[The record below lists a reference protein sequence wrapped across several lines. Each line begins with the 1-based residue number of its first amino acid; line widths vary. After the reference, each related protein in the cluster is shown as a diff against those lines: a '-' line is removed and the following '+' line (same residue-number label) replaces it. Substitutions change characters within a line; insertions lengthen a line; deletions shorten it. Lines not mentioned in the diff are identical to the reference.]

1 MARMYLMSGMSG
13 SGKTTFAQKFAA
25 ENHLQYLCIDDFYAL
40 MNGDEKRHEDEHYVW
55 QVFFLA
61 IHLAEEHGRDIII
74 DTNAP
79 TKSKRIEFLD
89 WFPNF
94 EHHLIFIEAS
104 EELCIKN
111 NASRN
116 RQIPIDE
123 MDRMFSELEHPMSS
137 EDRRWNSI
145 SVYRNEDNKEFN
157 LLAQFR
163 YNALE
168 GGWCL

>member
-1 MARMYLMSGMSG
+1 MSGMSG
-13 SGKTTFAQKFAA
+13 SGKTTFARQFAKD
-25 ENHLQYLCIDDFYAL
+25 NNLQYLCIDDFYTL

-79 TKSKRIEFLD
+79 TKSKRIEFID
-89 WFPNF
+89 WFK
-94 EHHLIFIEAS
+94 
-104 EELCIKN
+104 ELCIKN

-116 RQIPIDE
+116 RRIPMGE
-123 MDRMFSELEHPMSS
+123 MDRMFTELEHPMIS
-137 EDRRWNSI
+137 EDRRWDSI
-145 SVYRNEDNKEFN
+145 TIYRNEDNKEFSIMAR
-157 LLAQFR
+157 LR
-163 YNALE
+163 YDAWE